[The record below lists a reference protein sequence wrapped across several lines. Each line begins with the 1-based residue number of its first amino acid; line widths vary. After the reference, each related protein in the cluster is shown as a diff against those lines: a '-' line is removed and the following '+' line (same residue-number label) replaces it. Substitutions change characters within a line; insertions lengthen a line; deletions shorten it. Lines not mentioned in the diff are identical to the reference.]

1 MQAEMADMMMMRP
14 DVFWMRRMVM
24 KLVLLMP
31 TTAAEVEARMRQ
43 VNIHMTTRTSR
54 QLHQEVKALILAV
67 GSLEDKLKT

>member
-24 KLVLLMP
+24 QLVLLMP
-31 TTAAEVEARMRQ
+31 TTAAEVEARMRP